1 MSRLAPSAPPQ
12 PSPGTLAPPPP
23 SLALLAPLPPCR
35 HRRTRPDPVANPA
48 KWEAVS
54 AAGGHR
60 RWRRRRSRRR
70 PPPGC
75 FAHAPSFC
83 FHRRTHPD
91 PVTNPAKWETVSVA
105 DSHRRVASPVEQEA
119 ATARVLRPHL
129 KLPLL
134 DHSLALC
141 SDCNALAEFV
151 KDKVPRK
158 D

>member
-1 MSRLAPSAPPQ
+1 MDQ
-12 PSPGTLAPPPP
+12 YW
-23 SLALLAPLPPCR
+23 
-35 HRRTRPDPVANPA
+35 PVQHSVVASPA

-60 RWRRRRSRRR
+60 RWRCRWSRRQ

-83 FHRRTHPD
+83 FHRRTRLD
-91 PVTNPAKWETVSVA
+91 PVASPVEWEAVSVA
-105 DSHRRVASPVEQEA
+105 GGHRRVASPVEQEA

-129 KLPLL
+129 KLPLP

-141 SDCNALAEFV
+141 SDCNALAKFV
-151 KDKVPRK
+151 KDKGKRENELAVQQAPEAALGPGPSAPLQVRSHLRPRN
-158 D
+158 